1 MAHLPQH
8 MLTGYWH
15 NFYNGAKC
23 LRIRDIPLDYD
34 MIVVSFADSTP
45 VPGAVTFALNSEVSE
60 KLNGYSRQEFIEDIQ
75 WVKARGQKVIL
86 SVGGELGN
94 IEMTQESH
102 AVRFAESFYDLMNE
116 YGFEGVDIDLEH
128 GIPEKLL
135 ELALRRLHAL
145 AGPELIIAMAP
156 QTLDMQDA
164 NQSYFKLALNIKD
177 ILTVVNTQFYNSGA
191 MLGLDGKSYKQGS
204 VDFITAQAA
213 LQLESGLRP
222 DQVGLGFPSCIK
234 AAGSGYVD
242 PSVVLD
248 AYTCLTQGVVKG
260 TYLPPRTYPTLR
272 GLMTWSI
279 NWDATFDYQFSR
291 TVAPVLKASR
301 QK

>member
-102 AVRFAESFYDLMNE
+102 AVRFAESFYDLMNG

-191 MLGLDGKSYKQGS
+191 MLGLDGK
-204 VDFITAQAA
+204 
-213 LQLESGLRP
+213 L
-222 DQVGLGFPSCIK
+222 
-234 AAGSGYVD
+234 
-242 PSVVLD
+242 
-248 AYTCLTQGVVKG
+248 
-260 TYLPPRTYPTLR
+260 
-272 GLMTWSI
+272 
-279 NWDATFDYQFSR
+279 
-291 TVAPVLKASR
+291 
-301 QK
+301 